1 MNNLTTRKIVLGLLM
16 GLVLVFSVQGI
27 ADALTFGTS
36 RSGDLQTIVNE
47 NEFTISFSVSS
58 KSNTHITH
66 TDDERITQPW
76 TTDDGAPS
84 GISALTIGGNVY
96 YIDSDGYVLNER
108 GGNRVNTAGVA
119 IDNSGYQVNADGNRV
134 HAATGGI
141 AIDTSGFKLDTKGK
155 RVSQSSVPA
164 GITIYTLVT
173 SDGT

>member
-76 TTDDGAPS
+76 TPDDGAPS
-84 GISALTIGGNVY
+84 GISTLTIGGNVY

-134 HAATGGI
+134 PRSYRWHRDRYFRIQTWCEREARKPVI
-141 AIDTSGFKLDTKGK
+141 RSRWNNDLY
-155 RVSQSSVPA
+155 PCE
-164 GITIYTLVT
+164 L
-173 SDGT
+173 